1 VGTSLTA
8 SADMYAL
15 LFLAPTCTSEDCP
28 PGLLSFKY
36 TAVDQSIGLSAW
48 GSRDDKYMS
57 AYTIRI
63 VGRNYPELLAGERGG
78 VPTELVEEVDV
89 SRACLGSCRAEEGT
103 W

>member
-1 VGTSLTA
+1 
-8 SADMYAL
+8 
-15 LFLAPTCTSEDCP
+15 
-28 PGLLSFKY
+28 
-36 TAVDQSIGLSAW
+36 
-48 GSRDDKYMS
+48 MS

-89 SRACLGSCRAEEGT
+89 SRACLGSCRGKEGT